1 MKNYLFILLVAFLAA
16 SCMNSKD
23 ADYAIIINNHSDSIS
38 KKAAKQ
44 LQTYWTKITDE
55 HISIHEQSVKGKTNI
70 FIGKSFASDIQKEK
84 LNKLKDDAFY
94 ISVTK
99 KEIKLMGKNPL
110 GDLYAINTFLEE
122 HFGCIKYS
130 PTEEYIPSIKEVQFT
145 IGEKIYNPAFDFRRT
160 LFPAQKDAS
169 YREWYKLEEL
179 NEWGMFVHTFQTLIS
194 PDEYFDEHPEYF
206 SLISG
211 RRLKDAQLCLSNPEV
226 IETLIS
232 NLGERMKE
240 KPEKVYWSVSQNDAI
255 NYCECKNCQK
265 LYDKYENISGVYIQ
279 MSNEIARAFPDK
291 QISTLAYQFTRSA
304 PKNIIPDPNV
314 NIMFCSIECNRS
326 MPLEE
331 DKRSAGFVKDMKD
344 WSALTNNIFVW
355 DYVVQFK
362 NYLTPFPNFNV
373 LQPNIQF
380 FQDNGVEMMFQQGS
394 GGTWSDLAE
403 LKQFIIAKSLWNPQI
418 NVDSLS
424 HHFIHSYYGKAGDYI
439 EEYHN
444 LMHEELEKYKEQEF
458 LNIYGFPSDYTDSYL
473 RAELMPQYLE
483 IMNQAQKAVEDDSI
497 YLNRVKRARL
507 PVDFSYVDIAINNKY
522 DEMPCIIENNGKKEI
537 HPLMIELLDNL
548 VEYAGIDKLIK
559 INERNFK
566 LKDYRTYALLKIES
580 QLKSNKLADSKIQ
593 LKTNSSKLY
602 PAGQEK
608 ALNDNLFGSLDF
620 HHNWLGFQGNDF
632 IAEIDLKEEQEISQ
646 IQMNFLKAVN
656 SWVFLPKEIKIE
668 ISNDGINY
676 KPFKSLKNIETD
688 RNFLV
693 KSIPFSFEFESTN
706 ARYLRISAIS
716 LKTCPDWHRGFG
728 KPSWIF
734 IDEVIIN

>member
-1 MKNYLFILLVAFLAA
+1 MRNYLFILLIAIVFA
-16 SCMNSKD
+16 SCNQSKES
-23 ADYAIIINNHSDSIS
+23 DYAIIINNNADSLS
-38 KKAAKQ
+38 QKAAKQ
-44 LQTYWTKITDE
+44 LQTYWQKTSQE
-55 HISIHEQSVKGKTNI
+55 QISINDKMADGKI
-70 FIGKSFASDIQKEK
+70 PIYIGNSFASESQNGKFNE
-84 LNKLKDDAFY
+84 LKDDAFS
-94 ISVTK
+94 ISISDE
-99 KEIKLMGKNPL
+99 EIKLMGKNPL
-110 GDLYAINTFLEE
+110 GDLYAVNTFLEE
-122 HFGCIKYS
+122 HMGCVKYS
-130 PTEEYIPSIKEVQFT
+130 PTEESIPLLKDIQFT
-145 IGEKIYNPAFDFRRT
+145 NTEKYYNPAFDFRRT

-179 NEWGMFVHTFQTLIS
+179 SEWGMFVHTFQTLLS
-194 PDEYFDEHPEYF
+194 PEDYYDEHPEYF

-226 IETLIS
+226 IKTLIE
-232 NLGERMKE
+232 NLGKRMQE
-240 KPEKVYWSVSQNDAI
+240 KPEKIYWSVSQNDAI

-326 MPLEE
+326 MPLE
-331 DKRSAGFVKDMKD
+331 DDIRSTEFVKDMKD

-362 NYLTPFPNFNV
+362 NYLTPFPNFGV

-394 GGTWSDLAE
+394 GGNWSDMSE
-403 LKQFIIAKSLWNPQI
+403 LKQYLIAKLLWYPQA
-418 NVDSLS
+418 NVDSLAHS
-424 HHFIHSYYGKAGDYI
+424 FIHSYYGKAGPYI
-439 EEYHN
+439 EEYFTLTHQE
-444 LMHEELEKYKEQEF
+444 LKKHEEKEF

-473 RAELMPQYLE
+473 SAELMPQYLE
-483 IMNQAQKAVEDDSI
+483 IMNKAQKAVASDSV
-497 YLNRVKRARL
+497 YLTRVKRARL

-522 DEMPCIIENNGKKEI
+522 TEMPCFIEKDGHKEI
-537 HPLMIELLDNL
+537 HPLMVELLDNL
-548 VEYAGIDKLIK
+548 VDYASTNRLIK

-566 LKDYRTYALLKIES
+566 LKDYRTYALHKIES
-580 QLKSNKLADSKIQ
+580 QLKDNKLKDSKIQ
-593 LKTNSSKLY
+593 LKTKSSTLY
-602 PAGQEK
+602 PAGEEN
-608 ALNDNLFGSLDF
+608 ALKDNLFGSLDF

-632 IAEIDLKEEQEISQ
+632 IAEIDLQNAREISG

-656 SWVFLPKEIKIE
+656 SWVFLPKEIIIE
-668 ISNDGINY
+668 ISDDGINY
-676 KPFKSLKNIETD
+676 QPFISEKNIETD

-693 KSIPFSFEFESTN
+693 KSIPFSFEFKSIDT
-706 ARYLRISAIS
+706 RYIRISAIS

-734 IDEVIIN
+734 IDEIIIN